1 MAAQAVG
8 HPRVQAGDWASRICC
23 GCVWRQQMLEGARVL
38 RRPGHV
44 GARSNSC
51 SLCEPPGSLQGGAGS
66 GRAKALLC
74 GVS

>member
-1 MAAQAVG
+1 
-8 HPRVQAGDWASRICC
+8 
-23 GCVWRQQMLEGARVL
+23 MLEGARVL

-44 GARSNSC
+44 GARSSSC